1 MNFTM
6 TEKAM
11 MALDIV
17 EHGFSKMDTQIHLGL
32 MSQALNKA
40 DIDRDELMKL
50 LAASFVCLQ
59 EVQMVNGIKDENLH
73 QILTKAIDECEGDE
87 SWTSKIC

>member
-17 EHGFSKMDTQIHLGL
+17 EHGFNKMETQINLGL

-50 LAASFVCLQ
+50 LAASFVYLQ
-59 EVQMVNGIKDENLH
+59 EAQMINGIKDEDLH

>member
-50 LAASFVCLQ
+50 LASSFVYLQ
-59 EVQMVNGIKDENLH
+59 ELQMTNGIKDEDLH
-73 QILTKAIDECEGDE
+73 QILTKAMDECEGDE